1 MTVEAHPCDISQDSS
16 TEHLLAYPM
25 VDAERARK
33 RTVSMRDLYQVWSSA
48 LSAKEIEDITTTAMR
63 QASQEATT
71 FSAETEIQDKRSCTI
86 RWLPDQ
92 WIKDL
97 LWTYVQQANQDAFHI
112 DVDNHA
118 EMQFTEYR
126 ATQGDHYD
134 WHHDVQWTGQAPQDR
149 KLSVTVQ
156 LSDGASYGGG
166 DFEFDEVQTNA
177 DFRSKGTVLI
187 FPSYLRHR
195 VQPVTAGT
203 RRALVAWFFG
213 PRWR

>member
-1 MTVEAHPCDISQDSS
+1 MLHSERREMTVHTYPCDISQDSS

-71 FSAETEIQDKRSCTI
+71 FSAATEIQEKRSCTV

-112 DVDNHA
+112 DVEDRHLGAGDDKLPDGLLAQPRAAAGDNCGLAFHIHDRSP
-118 EMQFTEYR
+118 FPGLFGCS
-126 ATQGDHYD
+126 GD
-134 WHHDVQWTGQAPQDR
+134 P
-149 KLSVTVQ
+149 
-156 LSDGASYGGG
+156 AS
-166 DFEFDEVQTNA
+166 
-177 DFRSKGTVLI
+177 
-187 FPSYLRHR
+187 
-195 VQPVTAGT
+195 
-203 RRALVAWFFG
+203 
-213 PRWR
+213 